1 MLDKITADE
10 AYRMGIVTTL
20 ALRVGVKA
28 SRELV
33 SGRVLLYGLER
44 YRPVVRAFSGAND
57 VRPFMRTV
65 LRAIYVFPYLLVAI
79 AGLIFVLVRYQ
90 RHPEDRRRA
99 DLFLVVCLFG
109 PFLAIAVERT
119 IHELCC

>member
-20 ALRVGVKA
+20 ALRVGVEGLTRA
-28 SRELV
+28 CNRARAPIRARTISP
-33 SGRVLLYGLER
+33 SGSSVFRR
-44 YRPVVRAFSGAND
+44 KRCQAFYEN
-57 VRPFMRTV
+57 V

-99 DLFLVVCLFG
+99 DLFFVECLFG
-109 PFLAIAVERT
+109 PFPAIAVEWT

>member
-20 ALRVGVKA
+20 ALRVGVEGLTRA
-28 SRELV
+28 CNRARAPIRARTISP
-33 SGRVLLYGLER
+33 SGSSVFRR
-44 YRPVVRAFSGAND
+44 KRCQAFYEN
-57 VRPFMRTV
+57 V

-79 AGLIFVLVRYQ
+79 AGLIFVRYQ

-109 PFLAIAVERT
+109 PFLAIAVEGT